1 MYYDDR
7 RLPGFSRWQSCYGAL
22 LAAIAVALSAYA
34 AHAAEGAA
42 QLRLHTAA
50 VFAFGHGVAFVA
62 LAPQVQGRWRLGA
75 SIALQLGLLLFSG
88 SLIANVLLGWPTA
101 LAPTGGL
108 LLIAG
113 WLAWAIAALR
123 SH

>member
-1 MYYDDR
+1 MQYHDR
-7 RLPGFSRWQSCYGAL
+7 RLPGFSRWQSFYGAL
-22 LAAIAVALSAYA
+22 LAAVAVALSAYA

-42 QLRLHTAA
+42 QSRLHTAA
-50 VFAFGHGVAFVA
+50 LFAFGHGVAFVG
-62 LAPQVQGRWRLGA
+62 LAPLVQGRWRLGA
-75 SIALQLGLLLFSG
+75 AIALQLGVLLFSG
-88 SLIANVLLGWPTA
+88 SLIANVLLGWPTT

-113 WLAWAIAALR
+113 WLAWAFAALR